1 MGAPVAGQVCALLR
15 SHAARLLALWRHQMS
30 GSGEGRERERE
41 RAIGD
46 KRAFKGDHCSRFD
59 GWINYGV
66 MA

>member
-1 MGAPVAGQVCALLR
+1 
-15 SHAARLLALWRHQMS
+15 MS
-30 GSGEGRERERE
+30 GSGGGRDERE

-46 KRAFKGDHCSRFD
+46 KRAFKGDHCSSRFD

>member
-1 MGAPVAGQVCALLR
+1 MGLE
-15 SHAARLLALWRHQMS
+15 M
-30 GSGEGRERERE
+30 GEGSPRGE